1 MPRTSLPYPYR
12 GRPGDK
18 RPDQG
23 CTFRPRFRLPEN
35 TDSRSY
41 GTSRR
46 PYARKHLLAD
56 RLCSSIRSR
65 GNALRLRSLHPRPPD
80 NNATMHTRPA
90 NIHLFHVSLRKNNH
104 RKPPM
109 AHHPTAPDIL
119 VARLPQRSPGNRVY
133 PHLIPRCPINRLF
146 PVPRII
152 FNLQF
157 SIKKNAP
164 EG

>member
-1 MPRTSLPYPYR
+1 METLYDCVVVANGSFPQTAGPLELLKATPVIIACDGAVQNLHERGLVPSAIGRRPGQYSIGNAPAICRPYPYR

-46 PYARKHLLAD
+46 PYTRKYLPAD

-65 GNALRLRSLHPRPPD
+65 GNALRLRSLHPCPPN
-80 NNATMHTRPA
+80 NNAYHAHPA
-90 NIHLFHVSLRKNNH
+90 SK
-104 RKPPM
+104 
-109 AHHPTAPDIL
+109 
-119 VARLPQRSPGNRVY
+119 Y
-133 PHLIPRCPINRLF
+133 PSFPCIPAE
-146 PVPRII
+146 
-152 FNLQF
+152 
-157 SIKKNAP
+157 K
-164 EG
+164 